1 MSASARWR
9 FSSAWWPIAA
19 VLAALV
25 PRLVYLAQTA
35 HLPYF
40 ADFFLD
46 GDWYRERAR
55 EALAGE
61 WLSAASHFRGPLY
74 PWFLAGLFRIFGES
88 VHPVRVVQ
96 LLLGAANAGL
106 VCAAARRFVSP
117 AGALLAALLYSGYG
131 ILVFFDGEVLTLTLE
146 TTLLLLFILA
156 LTARGRAGA
165 PFAGLLLGGAAI
177 LRPSILPLALPAFL
191 YLRAGGAPSGR
202 ALPRRAPARRLAPA
216 AFLVAL
222 ALPVAPVVLGYRA
235 LLGDWIPISSQGG
248 INFYLGNHEG
258 ADGSAAVTP
267 CTGDVDLAISD
278 RYRDAVEECSRR
290 VAERAVGRPLA
301 PSEVSRYWT
310 ERGLAFARA
319 RPLEFAHLFLKRA
332 YLALSNQ
339 EVDNNQDLPYFLG
352 RHAPWVLAMPV
363 GAGTIVALG
372 IPGLV
377 AASRRSRESRFALL
391 AWGILFLGTVAF
403 LVHSRLR
410 TPLLILLLPFAGEGL
425 ARLGEAARARAWRPF
440 ERRLIAV
447 LVLLVL
453 SGAGLHRADSGAVRA
468 SEHFTLGFAE
478 ERAGNDAEA
487 AEAYARA
494 ARFDPSFLQARYAL
508 GNALA
513 RLGRAD
519 EARRELEALV
529 AADARYAPFA
539 ANTAGILALDAG
551 DVEGAIA
558 AFRRAV
564 AGDPAPT
571 TRGNL
576 GVALLAAGRAAEAL
590 PELEAAWASGAVPGE
605 VGVDLA
611 RARLD
616 VGDTTRAEADLAALL
631 AREPGLVRGW
641 LLLAQ
646 NRRARADRAGEVDAL
661 RAALRAE
668 PTLDEARARLAEIGE
683 RP

>member
-9 FSSAWWPIAA
+9 FSSGWWPFAA
-19 VLAALV
+19 ILAALV
-25 PRLVYLAQTA
+25 PRLVYLGQTA
-35 HLPYF
+35 DLPYF
-40 ADFFLD
+40 ADFVLD
-46 GDWYRERAR
+46 GDWYRQRAR

-74 PWFLAGLFRIFGES
+74 PWFLAGLFRLFGES
-88 VHPVRVVQ
+88 VHPVRVAQ

-106 VCAAARRFVSP
+106 VWAAARRFVSP
-117 AGALLAALLYSGYG
+117 GGALLAALLYAGYG
-131 ILVFFDGEVLTLTLE
+131 ILVYFDGEVLTLTLE
-146 TTLLLLFILA
+146 MTLLLLFLLA

-165 PFAGLLLGGAAI
+165 PLAGLLLGGAAI
-177 LRPSILPLALPAFL
+177 LRPSILPVALPALL
-191 YLRAGGAPSGR
+191 YLRPGGGG
-202 ALPRRAPARRLAPA
+202 LPRRAPAWRLAPA

-222 ALPVAPVVLGYRA
+222 ALPILPVVIGYRV

-267 CTGDVDLAISD
+267 CTGDIDLAISD

-290 VAERAVGRPLA
+290 VAERAVGRPLV

-332 YLALSNQ
+332 YLGLSNQ

-352 RHAPWVLAMPV
+352 RYAPWLLAMPV

-377 AASRRSRESRFALL
+377 ASRRRSRESRFALF
-391 AWGILFLGTVAF
+391 AWGILFIGAVAF

-410 TPLLILLLPFAGEGL
+410 APHLVLLLPFAGEGL
-425 ARLGEAARARAWRPF
+425 ARVAESARARAWRPF
-440 ERRLIAV
+440 ERRLIVV
-447 LVLLVL
+447 LALLVL
-453 SGAGLHRADSGAVRA
+453 SGAGLHRADSDAVRA

-487 AEAYARA
+487 AETYARA
-494 ARFDPSFLQARYAL
+494 VRFDPDFLQARYAL

-529 AADARYAPFA
+529 AADARYAPFV
-539 ANTAGILALDAG
+539 ANTMGILALDAG

-571 TRGNL
+571 TRANL

-590 PELEAAWASGAVPGE
+590 PELEAAWGSGAVPGE

-616 VGDTTRAEADLAALL
+616 VGDTARAETDLAALL
-631 AREPGLVRGW
+631 GREPGLARGW

-668 PTLDEARARLAEIGE
+668 PVLHEALARLAEMGE